1 MLPFFEIVCVSVFKS
16 RLCICACTSV
26 FLSPSVSVFCPSLC
40 SLLIRQGVRV
50 WVSLCLCANCF
61 GYICIRLCVSIN
73 LLSVFVFVSV
83 STCFCVCLWVDRGVC
98 PRLFVCVGGGET
110 GSGTQ
115 EPVSYSHST
124 LSLSSSLSIALY
136 LSLSLSVS
144 PLLCSLLSA
153 IKTL

>member
-1 MLPFFEIVCVSVFKS
+1 MLFCYKVHVVYVCFFYVRLSVC
-16 RLCICACTSV
+16 
-26 FLSPSVSVFCPSLC
+26 FCPSQGCHNPLIYFFVRLC
-40 SLLIRQGVRV
+40 F
-50 WVSLCLCANCF
+50 WVSMSLCF
-61 GYICIRLCVSIN
+61 
-73 LLSVFVFVSV
+73 SVIFVSV
-83 STCFCVCLWVDRGVC
+83 CVCPSICCLCPCFCPSVCFCVCLWVERC
-98 PRLFVCVGGGET
+98 MPKIVCVCGGGET

-124 LSLSSSLSIALY
+124 LSLSSSLAIALY

>member
-1 MLPFFEIVCVSVFKS
+1 MYLCLHVCFFESVCQCVLSESMLSFNPS
-16 RLCICACTSV
+16 GCTCLGQS
-26 FLSPSVSVFCPSLC
+26 
-40 SLLIRQGVRV
+40 
-50 WVSLCLCANCF
+50 VSLCQLLI

-98 PRLFVCVGGGET
+98 PRLFVCGGEGGET

-124 LSLSSSLSIALY
+124 LSLSSSLAIALY
-136 LSLSLSVS
+136 LSLSLCLSS
-144 PLLCSLLSA
+144 PVLTAQCNQNPKTCSSYTRA
-153 IKTL
+153 GHG